1 MECIASYQAETSAPG
16 HNSQHG
22 SQEPSARKQTQD
34 QARQKR
40 CRLDTILEFVPS
52 VELMVESPRNTEG
65 CPSC

>member
-1 MECIASYQAETSAPG
+1 MKCIAGYQVETNAPG

-22 SQEPSARKQTQD
+22 SQEFSARKQSQN

-40 CRLDTILEFVPS
+40 FRLDTVLEFVPS
-52 VELMVESPRNTEG
+52 IELMVEGPRNTEG